1 MSEVLSLL
9 NQNIQNAFNP
19 KYSLLTRID
28 CLWAVFQFFS
38 FFPMFLCTLHRF
50 YNQIPHTPYIKDKKM
65 KFPTNIVEYFVKF
78 NTFMFVIFYIPQ
90 TILRFFIPKN
100 LNNILLIIHH
110 LATFYG
116 AYVFIRIEYYPW
128 FTLGPLAFHSLLLA
142 MPTSTILYYP
152 YIILIL
158 MCCHGVSIEPYK
170 SRKGYKEIIT
180 YIIQLSIVL
189 VIMWAVGF
197 TNEIELVSYLNN

>member
-78 NTFMFVIFYIPQ
+78 NTFMFVIFYILKFKKIQ
-90 TILRFFIPKN
+90 ELRHLKIRQ
-100 LNNILLIIHH
+100 NIL
-110 LATFYG
+110 
-116 AYVFIRIEYYPW
+116 E
-128 FTLGPLAFHSLLLA
+128 
-142 MPTSTILYYP
+142 
-152 YIILIL
+152 
-158 MCCHGVSIEPYK
+158 K
-170 SRKGYKEIIT
+170 
-180 YIIQLSIVL
+180 
-189 VIMWAVGF
+189 
-197 TNEIELVSYLNN
+197 LNIKKTH